1 MINKIV
7 YSWDEVELSTETKEL
22 IELKPTEVKNLKML
36 TDYDFDDR
44 YVGDKLGNVYLIKAS
59 DKGKLYGTKMMPYL
73 TRDKYVEYVLTTKY
87 KNKKHIQAQRIC
99 ADLWVPRPANS
110 PAKYVNHKNGDRGDN
125 RMENLEWVTHSEN
138 IYHSWNVLRK
148 DPNRIKY

>member
-1 MINKIV
+1 MINKII

-87 KNKKHIQAQRIC
+87 KNKKHI
-99 ADLWVPRPANS
+99 
-110 PAKYVNHKNGDRGDN
+110 H
-125 RMENLEWVTHSEN
+125 
-138 IYHSWNVLRK
+138 
-148 DPNRIKY
+148 IKQIHDII